1 MKNLRQEKMI
11 EFINKYDIE
20 TQDALLLK
28 LREAGFDVTQATV
41 SRDIKE
47 LKLVKVATGK
57 GGYRYAERDEGSPNQ
72 EVKYLNIMKETI
84 KSVKNANNLV
94 VIKTFTGMAQAA
106 CAAVDS
112 VYEKDVLGSIA
123 GDDTIII
130 VSPSNDHAAELV
142 GQITEKI
149 GNKKSRKHSE
159 T

>member
-1 MKNLRQEKMI
+1 MKNLRQEKII

-20 TQDALLLK
+20 TQDALLEK
-28 LREAGFDVTQATV
+28 LRDAGFDVTQATV

-47 LKLVKVATGK
+47 LKLIKIATGK
-57 GGYRYAERDEGSPNQ
+57 GGYRYAERDDGTPNQ

-94 VIKTFTGMAQAA
+94 VIKTYTGMAQAA

-112 VYEKDVLGSIA
+112 VYEKDILGSIA

-130 VSPSNDHAAELV
+130 VSPTNQHAAELV
-142 GQITEKI
+142 GLISDKL
-149 GNKKSRKHSE
+149 GNRKSKR
-159 T
+159 